1 MQQLHPPRPDKDAF
15 LLQVGGPHMIDEND
29 DFEVAVLE
37 LLAQNPSSYFSPL
50 ASSVVKELADSG
62 LAIFSE
68 GLWYP
73 TAQGLTRSGRTLH

>member
-1 MQQLHPPRPDKDAF
+1 MQQRGLPRRDKQAV
-15 LLQVGGPHMIDEND
+15 LLQVGGPHMIDED
-29 DFEVAVLE
+29 DAFEVDVLE

-50 ASSVVKELADSG
+50 ASSVVKELADNG

-68 GLWYP
+68 GMWYP

>member
-1 MQQLHPPRPDKDAF
+1 
-15 LLQVGGPHMIDEND
+15 MIDESD
-29 DFEVAVLE
+29 DIEVAVLE

-50 ASSVVKELADSG
+50 ASGVPEELADKG

-73 TAQGLTRSGRTLH
+73 TAEGLSRTGRTLH

>member
-1 MQQLHPPRPDKDAF
+1 
-15 LLQVGGPHMIDEND
+15 MIDEND
-29 DFEVAVLE
+29 DTEVAVLE
-37 LLAQNPSSYFSPL
+37 LLAANPSSYFPPF
-50 ASSVVKELADSG
+50 ANGVAEELADKG